1 MVNNPDKE
9 NGSPSDA
16 RKRRKEIIASKPLQP
31 EKRQKTAGEKAK
43 TKYQNRYVPDV
54 PMTKEQE
61 AEWRREARRKRN
73 RESAAAS
80 RNKVRGRIA
89 ELEEEVK
96 SWKKRYSMLL
106 DRISALER
114 IHAPAGANKQQAGE
128 PFNKPN
134 NESLSD
140 SPIGELNQDI
150 SLKPSS
156 SALNLALNVPLE
168 LDGPLA
174 LNDVDLQES
183 IQETPGFH
191 VIEMNSRP
199 A

>member
-1 MVNNPDKE
+1 MTNDTDKE

-31 EKRQKTAGEKAK
+31 EKRLKTSGDKAK

-89 ELEEEVK
+89 ELEEEVNC
-96 SWKKRYSMLL
+96 WKKRYSMLL
-106 DRISALER
+106 ERISALER
-114 IHAPAGANKQQAGE
+114 IHAPAGATNSQQE
-128 PFNKPN
+128 ESHHKPKD
-134 NESLSD
+134 ESLSC

-183 IQETPGFH
+183 IQETQGFH

>member
-1 MVNNPDKE
+1 LWRNQ
-9 NGSPSDA
+9 S
-16 RKRRKEIIASKPLQP
+16 RCFFLFEIEFVTDSLCFSL
-31 EKRQKTAGEKAK
+31 
-43 TKYQNRYVPDV
+43 N
-54 PMTKEQE
+54 
-61 AEWRREARRKRN
+61 
-73 RESAAAS
+73 

-96 SWKKRYSMLL
+96 CWKKRYSMLL

-114 IHAPAGANKQQAGE
+114 IHAPAGAVKTQAEE
-128 PFNKPN
+128 PIHKPN
-134 NESLSD
+134 DGSLSD

>member
-1 MVNNPDKE
+1 
-9 NGSPSDA
+9 
-16 RKRRKEIIASKPLQP
+16 
-31 EKRQKTAGEKAK
+31 
-43 TKYQNRYVPDV
+43 
-54 PMTKEQE
+54 
-61 AEWRREARRKRN
+61 
-73 RESAAAS
+73 
-80 RNKVRGRIA
+80 
-89 ELEEEVK
+89 
-96 SWKKRYSMLL
+96 MLL
-106 DRISALER
+106 ERISALER
-114 IHAPAGANKQQAGE
+114 IHAPAGASNSQQE
-128 PFNKPN
+128 ESRHKPKDD
-134 NESLSD
+134 SLSC

-156 SALNLALNVPLE
+156 SALNLALNVPLD

>member
-1 MVNNPDKE
+1 MKLEESVI
-9 NGSPSDA
+9 A
-16 RKRRKEIIASKPLQP
+16 RVPP
-31 EKRQKTAGEKAK
+31 HPGEKFVRVSMMFIFLGSCNHFV
-43 TKYQNRYVPDV
+43 TDYVYSFYSF
-54 PMTKEQE
+54 
-61 AEWRREARRKRN
+61 N
-73 RESAAAS
+73 

-89 ELEEEVK
+89 ELEEEVN

-106 DRISALER
+106 ERISALER
-114 IHAPAGANKQQAGE
+114 IHAPAGAISNQAE
-128 PFNKPN
+128 ESQHKPK
-134 NESLSD
+134 NESLLSC

-150 SLKPSS
+150 SLKSS
-156 SALNLALNVPLE
+156 SSSLNLALNVPLE
-168 LDGPLA
+168 LDGPLS

>member
-1 MVNNPDKE
+1 
-9 NGSPSDA
+9 
-16 RKRRKEIIASKPLQP
+16 
-31 EKRQKTAGEKAK
+31 
-43 TKYQNRYVPDV
+43 
-54 PMTKEQE
+54 
-61 AEWRREARRKRN
+61 
-73 RESAAAS
+73 
-80 RNKVRGRIA
+80 
-89 ELEEEVK
+89 
-96 SWKKRYSMLL
+96 MLL

-114 IHAPAGANKQQAGE
+114 IHAPAGAINQQAGE

-183 IQETPGFH
+183 IQETSGFH